1 MGCAVS
7 DDKVLTVRQAARIM
21 ERSNSHVCTL
31 ARQGELDAKKWGKYW
46 FIDPASVRRYMD
58 EVAVKPL
65 PEVLDDPEALE
76 KLYHETG
83 TLRNLATEIGCDRV
97 TVRNALC
104 RHDIEIRTRS
114 QVARKAMKEA
124 PPAPVDMRRWMDVA
138 IIYYQAGLHKVG
150 IRPPAPD
157 EMCPPHCHGRDQ
169 CLDGGECIMAGDRTK
184 NGGNHEHKD

>member
-46 FIDPASVRRYMD
+46 FIDPTSVRRYMD

-104 RHDIEIRTRS
+104 RHDLEIRTRS

-124 PPAPVDMRRWMDVA
+124 PPGPGGYAPLDGRGHHLLSGWAAQGRHQAASPRRDV
-138 IIYYQAGLHKVG
+138 
-150 IRPPAPD
+150 PAPL
-157 EMCPPHCHGRDQ
+157 PRPRPVPGR
-169 CLDGGECIMAGDRTK
+169 G
-184 NGGNHEHKD
+184 